1 MKPTRRTFI
10 KTSLVGSASLMA
22 APILMACG
30 RKDQKIDF
38 SSAVFKPDFESLKQ
52 YKCPAWFRDA
62 KFGIFLHWGV
72 NSVPGFNGHYGRYMY
87 WQEKPDPVEG
97 TGWSEAATDVYPH
110 HVETYGHPSKF
121 GYKDFIPMWKAE
133 KFDADKL
140 AKFFKKCGARYV
152 VPMAVHHD
160 NFDNWDSKYHKWNSV
175 KMGPKRDIIGEW
187 KKACGDHKM
196 RMGVS
201 SHFNGGH
208 ENVFFQG
215 GSDAS
220 GPLAGVP
227 YDTMDPKYEDF
238 YHKRTPDRKKILPE
252 FGKEFLKRHIDLVES
267 YQPDLLYFD
276 GGLPYDEKGLQLAA
290 HFYNENMKNNGGK
303 LDCVLAL
310 KRNFPEGAATL
321 DIEKGQ
327 ADSLREEPWQTD
339 TTINDGWFYLGKQKA
354 KKYKKVE
361 DNPLQTNEGAEGEEL
376 RMDAALVIDNLVDI
390 VSKNGNLLLNVGPR
404 ADGSLPEVFVEELE
418 KIGKWLDLNGEAI
431 YETRPWIKFGEGP
444 TQIKTGYDSEPE
456 KPWNKEDIRFTTKG
470 NVLYAIPLDWP
481 GEQEFTVKSL
491 SSNEGAVGE
500 IKSVSLLGFEG
511 KLQWKRHDKGLTISL
526 PKKKPCDYAY
536 VFKIESA

>member
-1 MKPTRRTFI
+1 MKSSRRTFI
-10 KTSLVGSASLMA
+10 KTGIAGTTAMML
-22 APILMACG
+22 APILVGCG
-30 RKDQKIDF
+30 RNPSDIDF
-38 SSAVFKPDFESLKQ
+38 SSAVFKPDFDSLLQ
-52 YKCPAWFRDA
+52 YKCPDWFRDA

-97 TGWSEAATDVYPH
+97 TGWSEQATDVYPH
-110 HVETYGHPSKF
+110 HVETYGHPTEF

-133 KFDADKL
+133 KFDAGKL
-140 AKFFKKCGARYV
+140 AAFFKSIGARYV

-160 NFDNWDSKYHKWNSV
+160 NFDNWDSKYHRWNSV
-175 KMGPKRDIIGEW
+175 KMGPKIDIIGEW
-187 KKACGDHKM
+187 KKACAENKL
-196 RMGVS
+196 RFGVS

-227 YDTMDPKYEDF
+227 YDTMDPKYDDF
-238 YHKRTPDRKKILPE
+238 YHRRTPDRKKILPYIGE
-252 FGKEFLKRHIDLVES
+252 EFLNRHIDLVES

-276 GGLPYDEKGLQLAA
+276 GGLPYEENGLKLAA
-290 HFYNENMKNNGGK
+290 HFYNENMKNNEGK

-327 ADSLREEPWQTD
+327 ADRLREEPWQTD

-354 KKYKKVE
+354 QKYKKVS
-361 DNPLQTNEGAEGEEL
+361 DNPLHTSEGAEGEEL
-376 RMDAALVIDNLVDI
+376 RMDAELIIDNLVDI
-390 VSKNGNLLLNVGPR
+390 VSKNGNLLLNIGPR
-404 ADGSLPEVFVEELE
+404 ADGSIPEIFVDELK

-431 YETRPWIKFGEGP
+431 YETRPWIMFGEGP
-444 TQIKTGYDSEPE
+444 TQIKTGYDSEPD
-456 KPWNKEDIRFTTKG
+456 KPWSKEDIRFTTKE
-470 NVLYAIPLDWP
+470 NVLYAIPMDWP
-481 GEQEFTVKSL
+481 DGKKFTVKSL
-491 SSNEGAVGE
+491 HEDQAALGE
-500 IKSVSLLGFEG
+500 IKSVSLLGHEVD
-511 KLQWKRHDKGLTISL
+511 LEWKRHKEGLTISL
-526 PKKKPCDYAY
+526 PEERPCEYAY
-536 VFKIESA
+536 VFKIEHA